1 MFATLFTC
9 PSILARHR
17 TAPCT
22 GSRERFLVHC
32 AEQQGY
38 CQSMLKK
45 IAWILLVLAQDADLC
60 HSKRVTR
67 QQIEFAV
74 DHRACLIQRHQGV
87 GHAESSRQMFIH
99 FAQAWIRFRGAMV
112 GSQPVPRP
120 YSTHVNKFVNFMH
133 DERGLSPV
141 TIATYRQ
148 QVMNF
153 FEATW
158 SPGISLKTISV
169 KNVDA
174 YLTHQ
179 GNQGWSRA
187 SLHTLASTLRSFFR
201 YAEGQKWCSAI
212 AAAIE
217 APRLFAQEGLPL
229 GPTWDEVQQIIAST
243 TGNRAVDIRDHA
255 ILLLLAV
262 YGLRRGEVAR
272 LRLDDVNWEG
282 EVLHVLRPKQRC
294 TQYYPLV
301 ASVGNAIL
309 RYLKETRP
317 RCIHRELF
325 LTLHAPVRPLLA
337 GSITPIVHSRLAA
350 LGVNIPRRGAHC
362 LRHACARHLLA
373 SGFSLKQIG
382 DQLGHRSASATL
394 HYAKVDLDGLRQV
407 AELDLG
413 GVL

>member
-1 MFATLFTC
+1 MFATLFTY

-17 TAPCT
+17 TAPCAE
-22 GSRERFLVHC
+22 SRERFLVHC
-32 AEQQGY
+32 AEQGY
-38 CQSMLKK
+38 CHSMLKK
-45 IAWILLVLAQDADLC
+45 TAWILLVLSQDVDLC
-60 HSKRVTR
+60 RSKRVTR
-67 QQIEFAV
+67 EQIEFAV
-74 DHRACLIQRHQGV
+74 DHRARLTRQHLGI
-87 GHAESSRQMFIH
+87 GHAPSSRQMFIH
-99 FAQAWIRFRGAMV
+99 FAEAWFRFRGYLVEPHVA
-112 GSQPVPRP
+112 PRSFSA
-120 YSTHVNKFVNFMH
+120 YVDDFMRCMR

-141 TIATYRQ
+141 TITTRYQ
-148 QVMNF
+148 QLTNF
-153 FEATW
+153 LEATW
-158 SPGISLKTISV
+158 RPGISLSAISV
-169 KNVDA
+169 KDVDA
-174 YLTHQ
+174 YLAHQ

-229 GPTWDEVQQIIAST
+229 GPTWEEVQQLIASA

-294 TQYYPLV
+294 MQHYPLA

-309 RYLKETRP
+309 RYLKEIRP
-317 RCIHRELF
+317 RCAHRELF
-325 LTLHAPVRPLLA
+325 MTLHAPVRPLLP

-350 LGVNIPRRGAHC
+350 LGVSIPRRGAHC

-382 DQLGHRSASATL
+382 DQLGHRSASTTL

>member
-1 MFATLFTC
+1 
-9 PSILARHR
+9 
-17 TAPCT
+17 
-22 GSRERFLVHC
+22 
-32 AEQQGY
+32 
-38 CQSMLKK
+38 MLQK
-45 IAWILLVLAQDADLC
+45 IAWILLVLTQDADLC
-60 HSKRVTR
+60 RAKRVTH

-74 DHRACLIQRHQGV
+74 DHRARLIQRNQDIE
-87 GHAESSRQMFIH
+87 HAASSRQMFIH
-99 FAQAWIRFRGAMV
+99 FAQLWIRFRGVMAE
-112 GSQPVPRP
+112 SQPVPRP
-120 YSTHVNKFVNFMH
+120 YSAYIHEFVNFMR

-141 TIATYRQ
+141 TITTRDQ
-148 QVMNF
+148 QITNF
-153 FEATW
+153 LEVIW
-158 SPGISLKTISV
+158 RPGISLSAISV
-169 KNVDA
+169 KDVDA
-174 YLTHQ
+174 YLAHQ
-179 GNQGWSRA
+179 GNQGWRRA

-201 YAEGQKWCSAI
+201 YAEGQKWCGAI

-229 GPTWDEVQQIIAST
+229 GPTWEEVQQLIVST
-243 TGNRAVDIRDHA
+243 TGDRAVDIRDHA

-282 EVLHVLRPKQRC
+282 EVLHVVRPKQRC
-294 TQYYPLV
+294 TQHYPLV
-301 ASVGNAIL
+301 ASVGNAIV

-317 RCIHRELF
+317 RCAYRELF
-325 LTLHAPVRPLLA
+325 MTLHAPVRPLLPA
-337 GSITPIVHSRLAA
+337 SITPIVHSRLAA

-362 LRHACARHLLA
+362 LRHACAQHLLA

-394 HYAKVDLDGLRQV
+394 HYARIDLNGLRQV